1 MCEVLITGGGG
12 EAMETNVHARHQ
24 LVAPA
29 VSSRKMAE
37 EKKKK
42 RRRFGWL
49 VVVVV
54 LPGCV

>member
-1 MCEVLITGGGG
+1 
-12 EAMETNVHARHQ
+12 METNVHARHQ

-29 VSSRKMAE
+29 VPSRKMAE

-49 VVVVV
+49 VVVV

>member
-1 MCEVLITGGGG
+1 
-12 EAMETNVHARHQ
+12 METNVHARHQ

-37 EKKKK
+37 KKKK
-42 RRRFGWL
+42 EDSVGWL